1 MQTKAM
7 TKRTLI
13 LVGWTLASYLGGSA
27 AVAQTVLPGS
37 PQQPDP
43 NRDRFPQQ
51 LPLPQPLPKT
61 DKPVLPGQTLSPAP
75 TPAQN
80 AIAIR
85 SISVTG
91 STLFPDAQIAKI
103 TQPFIGKSLT
113 REEILSKIVAP
124 ITKLYLEKGYFTS
137 RAELVSSDNGDL
149 RIVILEGSLTR
160 IDVQGADRLNPDYI
174 RDRIKLGVTTP
185 LNTAKIEEQLRLLR
199 ADPLLDNIE
208 ASLRRGEDPAQ
219 SILIVRIQEAQNLQ
233 VGLSFDNYSPPAV
246 GSERGTAFVRY
257 RNLTGIGDEITAAYS
272 VSTGASNVYDLT
284 YRAPLNPMNGT
295 FQLRIAPNTFKVTDP
310 NFSAFGIRGNSELYE
325 VSLRQPLLRTLTE
338 EFALSIAFAIQN
350 GQTFLFNNTPTPF
363 GLGPSADGLTR
374 TNVFKFGQDYLSRD
388 EGGAWSLRSQFSLGT
403 GTLNA
408 TLNADPVPDGRF
420 LSWLGQI
427 QRLQLL
433 GGDALLLFQGDVQ
446 LSFDPL
452 LGSQQFVIGGGQ
464 SIRGFRQNVRQ
475 GDNGFRASLEARFP
489 LARNESGA
497 PILQIAPFVE
507 GGGIWNV
514 NGNPNILPDQRY
526 LVGAGLG
533 LLWEPIK
540 RFNIRLDYG
549 VPLVNL
555 TDRGGNLQDNG
566 FYFSLNYQP

>member
-1 MQTKAM
+1 MYTKSMA
-7 TKRTLI
+7 KRTFLI
-13 LVGWTLASYLGGSA
+13 LGCLATCLASSA
-27 AVAQTVLPGS
+27 AMGQTVLPGS

-51 LPLPQPLPKT
+51 VPLPQPLPKT
-61 DKPVLPGQTLSPAP
+61 DKPVLPDQSPPSTTSP
-75 TPAQN
+75 TQS
-80 AIAIR
+80 IAIR

-91 STLFPDAQIAKI
+91 NLLFSDVQINKI
-103 TQPFIGKSLT
+103 TQPFIGQSLT
-113 REEILSKIVAP
+113 RDEILSKIVAL
-124 ITKLYLEKGYFTS
+124 ITKLYLEQGYLTS
-137 RAELVSSDNGDL
+137 RAELVSAENGDL
-149 RIVILEGSLTR
+149 RIVILEGSLAR
-160 IDVQGADRLNPDYI
+160 IDVEGADRLNPDYI

-185 LNTAKIEEQLRLLR
+185 LNTAKLEEQLRLLR

-208 ASLRRGEDPAQ
+208 ASLRRGTEPAQ
-219 SILIVRIQEAQNLQ
+219 SILIVRIQEAKNLQ
-233 VGLSFDNYSPPAV
+233 VGLSFDNYSPPSV
-246 GSERGTAFVRY
+246 GSERGSAFVRY

-310 NFSAFGIRGNSELYE
+310 NFTAFGIRGNSELYE

-350 GQTFLFNNTPTPF
+350 GQTFLFNNIPTAF
-363 GLGPSADGLTR
+363 GIGPSADGLTR
-374 TNVFKFGQDYLSRD
+374 TNVFKFGQDYLRRD
-388 EGGAWSLRSQFSLGT
+388 EGGAWFLRSQFSLGV
-403 GTLNA
+403 GTLNS
-408 TLNADPVPDGRF
+408 TFNQDPVPDGRF

-427 QRLQLL
+427 QRFQLL
-433 GGDALLLFQGDVQ
+433 GGDALLLFQADAQ
-446 LSFDPL
+446 FSFDPL
-452 LGSQQFVIGGGQ
+452 LASQQFVIGGGQ
-464 SIRGFRQNVRQ
+464 SIRGFRQNARQ
-475 GDNGFRASLEARFP
+475 GDNGFRTSLEARFP
-489 LARNESGA
+489 LARNESGV

-507 GGGIWNV
+507 GGGVWNV

-540 RFNIRLDYG
+540 RLNIRLDYG
-549 VPLVNL
+549 VPLINL
-555 TDRGGNLQDNG
+555 SDRGSNLQDNG

>member
-1 MQTKAM
+1 MA
-7 TKRTLI
+7 KRTFLI
-13 LVGWTLASYLGGSA
+13 LGWMLATGLASSA
-27 AVAQTVLPGS
+27 AMAQTVLPGS

-51 LPLPQPLPKT
+51 VPLPQPLPKT
-61 DKPVLPGQTLSPAP
+61 DKPVLPDQAPPSTTSP
-75 TPAQN
+75 TQS
-80 AIAIR
+80 ITIR

-91 STLFPDAQIAKI
+91 NTLFSKDQINKI
-103 TQPFIGKSLT
+103 TQPLIGQSLN
-113 REEILSKIVAP
+113 RDEILSKIVAP
-124 ITKLYLEKGYFTS
+124 ITKLYLEQGYLTS
-137 RAELVSSDNGDL
+137 RAELVSSENGDL
-149 RIVILEGSLTR
+149 RIVILEGSLSR
-160 IDVQGADRLNPDYI
+160 IDVEGADRLNPDYI

-185 LNTAKIEEQLRLLR
+185 LNAAKLEEQLRLLR

-208 ASLRRGEDPAQ
+208 ASLRRGTEAAQ
-219 SILIVRIQEAQNLQ
+219 SILIVRIQEAKNLQ
-233 VGLSFDNYSPPAV
+233 VGLSFDNYSPPSV
-246 GSERGTAFVRY
+246 GSERGSAFVRY

-272 VSTGASNVYDLT
+272 VSTGASNVYDLI

-295 FQLRIAPNTFKVTDP
+295 FQLRILPNTFKVTDS

-350 GQTFLFNNTPTPF
+350 GQTFLFNNIPTAF
-363 GLGPSADGLTR
+363 GIGPSADGLTR
-374 TNVFKFGQDYLSRD
+374 TNIFKFGQDYLSRD
-388 EGGAWSLRSQFSLGT
+388 EGGAWSLRSQFALGV
-403 GTLNA
+403 GTLNS
-408 TLNADPVPDGRF
+408 TLNQDPVPDGRF
-420 LSWLGQI
+420 FSWLGQI

-433 GGDALLLFQGDVQ
+433 SNGALLLFQADAQ
-446 LSFDPL
+446 FSFDPL
-452 LGSQQFVIGGGQ
+452 LASQQFVIGGGQ
-464 SIRGFRQNVRQ
+464 SIRGFRQNARQ
-475 GDNGFRASLEARFP
+475 GDNGFRATLEARFP
-489 LARNESGA
+489 LARNESGV

-549 VPLVNL
+549 VPLINL
-555 TDRGGNLQDNG
+555 ADRGSNLQDNG